1 MGIETGNFISNLNSA
16 NPLSSD
22 NVSEGDDHLRLLKN
36 VLKKTFPAGT
46 NDSGPEQA
54 VQIIIAKSS
63 APTMSGSA
71 AQSMGMVWLDTTN
84 NLLKIRN

>member
-1 MGIETGNFISNLNSA
+1 MGIESGNYITNLNSA

-46 NDSGPEQA
+46 NDAGPDQA
-54 VQIIIAKSS
+54 VQVIVAKSS
-63 APTMSGSA
+63 ADIP
-71 AQSMGMVWLDTTN
+71 QSSRL
-84 NLLKIRN
+84 

>member
-1 MGIETGNFISNLNSA
+1 MGIESGNYITNLNSA

-46 NDSGPEQA
+46 NDAGPDQA
-54 VQIIIAKSS
+54 VQVIITKSS
-63 APTMSGSA
+63 APTVSGNA
-71 AQSMGMVWLDTTN
+71 AQS
-84 NLLKIRN
+84 R